1 MGNKQGRSSSPEFL
15 SACRRFSTSE
25 LQDLRALFV
34 SLASQSRSDGEFISA
49 SVFQAHYG
57 IHGSLGSRLFDLV
70 SFSRKDQRVYY
81 EDLVMSKAI
90 YEKGSPD
97 EVEKFTYQ
105 LVDLLGDGRVQ
116 RSEAEAVVLS
126 TLETVLGPKD
136 AIPGAGLPESSIQGF
151 VDAAELSTDGNHEA
165 YVSDLEFRK
174 WCHLIPSLKKFLGG
188 LLTSP
193 SADVLGRQV
202 PQLRCPEN
210 IPSFLKREFAWHI
223 SGILPQVETQEWSLL
238 YHSSVHGLSFNTF
251 LSRLTSVG
259 GPSVLLIKDEDGNMF
274 GGYASQSWERHHDFF
289 GDLKCFLFSL
299 QPRSAIYRATGANNN
314 MLWCAVNY
322 TSESI
327 PNGIGFGGQKNHF
340 GIFLPASLDRGHAF
354 PSVTFGNPCLSNK
367 STFNID
373 IIECWGVVLDTEE
386 STKASASGG
395 TILERFKEDR
405 NMLNMVGIASASNSV
420 G

>member
-15 SACRRFSTSE
+15 SACMRFSQSE

-34 SLASQSRSDGEFISA
+34 SLASQSRSHGEFVSA
-49 SVFQAHYG
+49 SVFQVYYG

-70 SFSRKDQRVYY
+70 SCLRKDQRLFY
-81 EDLVMSKAI
+81 EDLVMSKAV

-105 LVDLLGDGRVQ
+105 LVDLLGDGQVQ

-126 TLETVLGPKD
+126 TLETVLGPKE
-136 AIPGAGLPESSIQGF
+136 AIPGAGLPDSSIQGF
-151 VDAAELSTDGNHEA
+151 VYTAEFSAQTDGEA
-165 YVSDLEFRK
+165 CMSLEDFHK
-174 WCHLIPSLKKFLGG
+174 WCLLVPSLKKFLSG
-188 LLTSP
+188 LLASP

-202 PQLRCPEN
+202 PLLRVPKN
-210 IPSFLKREFAWHI
+210 THSVLRKEFAWHI
-223 SGILPQVETQEWSLL
+223 CGILPQIETQEWDLL

-259 GPSVLLIKDEDGNMF
+259 GPSILLIKDQDGNVF
-274 GGYASQSWERHHDFF
+274 GGYASQSWERNHDFF
-289 GDLKCFLFSL
+289 GDLKCFLFTL
-299 QPRSAIYRATGANNN
+299 QPQTAIYRATGANNN

-322 TSESI
+322 MSESI
-327 PNGIGFGGQKNHF
+327 PNGVGFGGQKHHF
-340 GIFLPASLDRGHAF
+340 GIFLPASLDCGYAF

-367 STFNID
+367 STFGID
-373 IIECWGVVLDTEE
+373 TIECWGVVSETEE
-386 STKASASGG
+386 SKKISPSGG

-405 NMLNMVGIASASNSV
+405 NMLNMVGIANASDSLS
-420 G
+420 